1 MRPSPVYH
9 VDETIAD
16 PHLAER
22 NMWVEVEH
30 PRAGKIKQI
39 NFPVKFSETPGTV
52 KSYAPL
58 LGEHSKEVLMEL
70 LGITEE
76 RFQELV
82 RAGVTSTS

>member
-1 MRPSPVYH
+1 MRPSRTY
-9 VDETIAD
+9 VDEAIAD

-22 NMWVEVEH
+22 DMWVDIDH
-30 PRAGKIKQI
+30 SRAGRIKQI

-52 KSYAPL
+52 ERHAPL
-58 LGEHSKEVLMEL
+58 LGEHSREVLTEL

-76 RFQELV
+76 RFKELV